1 MLLLAQDGLL
11 ALHGFQGGD
20 LECSEWL
27 GWVVVPPK
35 KVAAVHL
42 MYVLIHFWKR
52 VLTEISLSY
61 SEIAMGEASILD
73 IFTTNGGQ

>member
-1 MLLLAQDGLL
+1 
-11 ALHGFQGGD
+11 
-20 LECSEWL
+20 
-27 GWVVVPPK
+27 
-35 KVAAVHL
+35 

-73 IFTTNGGQ
+73 IFTTNGGQWIDINYMFLF